1 MDGVI
6 ELVPGV
12 EYLVKLKVKDV
23 KFFAP
28 EVPNDNKSKISKN
41 LNLLPL
47 PELIRLSGKK
57 NGINCS
63 FFDYHYPWWVGPYK
77 DDRHYDPFYKKGR
90 GSVPHIA
97 YISNN
102 QFHVL
107 KDKPAVPTNAKYI
120 VSVNPVGILD
130 GLKDKMISAKSSAR
144 RTIIGSFY
152 DGTFFVYIYNKS
164 TNYIIPR
171 DKVYNLGNVKHAVF
185 LDSGTSTSLIINN
198 KVVVPTGY
206 PGFPNAIV
214 W

>member
-77 DDRHYDPFYKKGR
+77 DDRHYDPFYKNGR

-97 YISNN
+97 YIENN
-102 QFHVL
+102 QFHVV
-107 KDKPAVPTNAKYI
+107 KNKPALPTNAKYI
-120 VSVNPVGILD
+120 VSVTPVGILD
-130 GLKDKMISAKSSAR
+130 GSKDKMYSPKKPAR
-144 RTIIGSFY
+144 RTIIGTFY
-152 DGTFFVYIYNKS
+152 DGTFFIYIYAKS

-171 DKVYNLGNVKHAVF
+171 NKVYDLGNVKHAVF
-185 LDSGTSTSLIINN
+185 LDSGSSTSLIINN
-198 KVVVPTGY
+198 TIVVKPGY